1 MHLMNWGLKPRGRKS
16 IACLVALIMLL
27 SIIGLGSPG
36 TAQAKTDTSP
46 AATEFV
52 VNINDNGEIIPVHSY
67 TIAEMEA
74 LTTGYAGYYSSI
86 DSMPAPNITIARGVT
101 LNALVAD
108 INQKYNANVTIS
120 PSTLKSIRLYAT
132 DNWSTSYTYDYLY
145 AATRYYYP
153 ELVNKWDKENGVTGP
168 GSDANPIEVEP
179 IFAIYSYQD
188 RFLTDLNHAMV
199 GPSDEGSTTFRFCF
213 GQTAN
218 DITNNVITNSRFGR
232 WVNRMDIVLPDRPAA
247 PALTA
252 DSSYNKVGKP
262 IDITFTDNEAWRN
275 AITEIKVG
283 DTVLESSHYT
293 KEAGKITIAAGVFA
307 TANTYTITVKA
318 TDYSD
323 ATVIQ
328 IINKD
333 YESTALSIKVDNGNP
348 ITVTAKQINALNPNN
363 EIRYFSHYKD
373 GQMNYFTGL
382 GAPLAAILSQYASL
396 NSANIASMTVRAA
409 DGYYVTFADPQNEL
423 FNERYFYPAVGERVQ
438 VDTIISTKA
447 AENFAG
453 DISQLDNT
461 YTMRLMMGQT
471 SSEERTISRMVK
483 WVSEIDITTTATINI
498 PVTGVTLNKTATT
511 LVLNHSEQL
520 TALLTPANA
529 SKQTVTWTSDKEAVA
544 IVDNT
549 GKVTAVGA
557 GQAVITATTD
567 DGSFTASCTVTVA
580 ANPLY
585 KLTPAKDAV
594 YIIGATAD
602 GIPTLTVNQGQS
614 GQKYFA
620 VSVEPVISHAGN
632 ETVIFTHWRNESEL
646 ELNAIMADFDVAN
659 TAMAGFNVQPGDV
672 IKVYIVDRLT
682 NDESNNPVIFH

>member
-1 MHLMNWGLKPRGRKS
+1 MNWGLKHRGRKS
-16 IACLVALIMLL
+16 IACLVALFMLL
-27 SIIGLGSPG
+27 TVIGLGNPG

-74 LTTGYAGYYSSI
+74 LTTGDAGYYSSI

-168 GSDANPIEVEP
+168 GSDDNPVEVEP

-252 DSSYNKVGKP
+252 DSSENKVGKP

-307 TANTYTITVKA
+307 TADTYTITVKA

-333 YESTALSIKVDNGNP
+333 YESTALSIKVDNGNL

-567 DGSFTASCTVTVA
+567 DGSFTASCNVTVA
-580 ANPLY
+580 TEPLY

-614 GQKYFA
+614 GQKYFV

-672 IKVYIVDRLT
+672 IKVYIVDRLS
-682 NDESNNPVIFH
+682 NDKSNNPVIFH